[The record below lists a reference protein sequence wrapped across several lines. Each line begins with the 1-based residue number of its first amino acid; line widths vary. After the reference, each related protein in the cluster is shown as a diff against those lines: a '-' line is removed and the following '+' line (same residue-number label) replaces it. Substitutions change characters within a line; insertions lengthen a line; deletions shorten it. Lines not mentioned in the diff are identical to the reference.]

1 MHHSNDDTYNGGS
14 KKDMKLI
21 WIFMV
26 AYLANTN
33 EIKLIWIFVVTYL
46 ANMNEIWG
54 VGNGKRIIKHRSLVI
69 AI

>member
-1 MHHSNDDTYNGGS
+1 MVNPR
-14 KKDMKLI
+14 KI

-26 AYLANTN
+26 AYLANMN

-54 VGNGKRIIKHRSLVI
+54 VRNGKKSSNIISNCHSAMLV
-69 AI
+69 